1 ERKASDLIYDV
12 FPEHIAH
19 ALRDGKKV
27 EPEKKEMVS
36 IYFSDIV
43 GFTDICSKID
53 VEKVS
58 DMLDRLYTALDRIA
72 GELDIFKIETIG
84 DAYMC
89 VTNLVEEQEDHA
101 ARLAFFAM
109 KAVQVAAETMVDE
122 EQKELGCVKLRIG
135 INSGP
140 VVANVIGTSR
150 PKYTLFGDTVNI
162 ASRMESNS
170 LPQKILCSEEQKQSF
185 EQRVCVLERGIIR
198 VKGKGPMETYWI

>member
-1 ERKASDLIYDV
+1 MECERKASDLIYDV
-12 FPEHIAH
+12 FPTHIAN
-19 ALRDGKKV
+19 ALRDGKKI
-27 EPEKKEMVS
+27 EPEKKDMVS

-43 GFTDICSKID
+43 GFTDICSKIE

-58 DMLDRLYTALDRIA
+58 HMLDRLYTALDRLA
-72 GELDIFKIETIG
+72 CELNIFKIETIG

-89 VTNLVEEQEDHA
+89 VSNLASEQHDHA

-109 KAVQVAAETMVDE
+109 KALEVAGATLVDE
-122 EQKELGCVKLRIG
+122 EQESLGCVKLRVG

-140 VVANVIGTSR
+140 VVASVIGTSR

-170 LPQKILCSEEQKQSF
+170 LPQRIQCTEVGAEM
-185 EQRVCVLERGIIR
+185 VD
-198 VKGKGPMETYWI
+198 MMM